1 MKQNV
6 IFLLL
11 YLSIVGIQQVANA
24 QTFPS
29 LDKSPM
35 DMSYYPNDFA
45 HDRKFAPEKVGD
57 KAYIR
62 LTYSRP
68 AKKNRVVFGD
78 LIAYNKVW
86 RVGANEAPEIKFY
99 QKVTI
104 LGKKLKAGVYS
115 MYILPTENEWTII
128 FNSDLDTWGAY
139 SYNEAKDVLRVKVA
153 PKTATEAIEYL
164 SIQFVEGA
172 NKEALLQLGWDKTMV
187 ELPIVVE

>member
-11 YLSIVGIQQVANA
+11 YLGIVGIQQVANA